1 MTTKSDQQIIKQICA
16 PHNFESNS
24 TDCENQIRANK
35 LSIEW
40 KRDLLKFDRIIDC
53 TMDECDLGFYIY
65 SGSNFTVQ
73 SLMNIY
79 NS

>member
-1 MTTKSDQQIIKQICA
+1 MTTKSDQQIIKQICF
-16 PHNFESNS
+16 PLNFESNS

-40 KRDLLKFDRIIDC
+40 KRDLIKFDRIIDC